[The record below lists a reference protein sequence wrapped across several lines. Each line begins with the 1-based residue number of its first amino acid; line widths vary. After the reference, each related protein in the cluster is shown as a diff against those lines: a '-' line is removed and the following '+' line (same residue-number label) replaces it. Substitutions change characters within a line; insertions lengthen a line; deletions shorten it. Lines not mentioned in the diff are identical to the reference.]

1 MVSDVLDIIISSP
14 SMDRFTEIE
23 YKKLYVATSV
33 EIVRNTNA

>member
-14 SMDRFTEIE
+14 IDRFTEIE

-33 EIVRNTNA
+33 ELVRNTNT